1 MESYQELSREEYLAF
16 LLLYAAYA
24 DLELNRIET
33 EEILDCIDKD
43 IFRDT
48 RRYFLSLNDKARL
61 DVILGQKETYL
72 GNKAQVDAALAG
84 IKELFLC
91 DREMLPIEQFY
102 YNFLEREFNS

>member
-1 MESYQELSREEYLAF
+1 MENYQELSHEEYLAF

-24 DLELNRIET
+24 DLELNREET

-43 IFRDT
+43 VFRET

-61 DVILGQKETYL
+61 DVILGLKETYL
-72 GNKAQVDAALAG
+72 GTKAQVDAALSG

-91 DREMLPIEQFY
+91 DHGMLPVEQFY